1 MNYPVRTP
9 KIDTKARYYYHL
21 TGNKNWGDNV
31 ILQPQDS
38 GCNRGD
44 NEPVIS
50 RTCVAPSLFHC
61 LCAIPYRHCG
71 DYKLYRTKI
80 PVQAYYPFGVFD
92 MIYTQE
98 KWILE
103 PCEFVFV
110 EEFNLPTTFPEDY
123 PCSEWKVNTKVY
135 REKYLNLKQAVKEC
149 WPGYWIGER

>member
-21 TGNKNWGDNV
+21 TETRCWGDSV
-31 ILQPQDS
+31 ILQPQDG
-38 GCNRGD
+38 GCNRGA

-61 LCAIPYRHCG
+61 LCAIPYCRSI
-71 DYKLYRTKI
+71 DYKLYRTKNPI
-80 PVQAYYPFGVFD
+80 QAYYPFGVYD

-110 EEFNLPTTFPEDY
+110 EVFNLPIMFPMH
-123 PCSEWKVNTKVY
+123 PCSECKVNTKIY
-135 REKYLNLKQAVKEC
+135 REKYLNLKKVVKER
-149 WPGYWIGER
+149 WPGYWIGE

>member
-1 MNYPVRTP
+1 MNRPPRKP
-9 KIDTKARYYYHL
+9 KLDAKFRYYYHL
-21 TGNKNWGDNV
+21 TENKHWGDSV

-38 GCNRGD
+38 GCNRGAY
-44 NEPVIS
+44 EPLIP

-61 LCAIPYRHCG
+61 LCAVPFRYCR

-80 PVQAYYPFGVFD
+80 PIQAYYPFGVYD

-110 EEFNLPTTFPEDY
+110 EAFNLPITFPEDY
-123 PCSEWKVNTKVY
+123 PCSECKVNTEIY
-135 REKYLNLKQAVKEC
+135 REKYLNLKRVVKEC
-149 WPGYWIGER
+149 WPGYCIGE

>member
-21 TGNKNWGDNV
+21 TRNKNWGDNV
-31 ILQPQDS
+31 ILQPQDD

-44 NEPVIS
+44 NEPIIS

-61 LCAIPYRHCG
+61 LCAIPYRRSI
-71 DYKLYRTKI
+71 DYKLYRTEI
-80 PVQAYYPFGVFD
+80 PVQAYYPFGVYD

-110 EEFNLPTTFPEDY
+110 EVFNLPTTFPEDY
-123 PCSEWKVNTKVY
+123 PCSECKVNTKIY
-135 REKYLNLKQAVKEC
+135 REEYLNLKKAVKER
-149 WPGYWIGER
+149 WPGYWIGE

>member
-9 KIDTKARYYYHL
+9 KIDTKFRYYYHL
-21 TGNKNWGDNV
+21 TENKNWGDNV

-38 GCNRGD
+38 GYNRGD
-44 NEPVIS
+44 NEPIIS

-61 LCAIPYRHCG
+61 LCAIPYCRSI
-71 DYKLYRTKI
+71 DYKLYRTKTPI
-80 PVQAYYPFGVFD
+80 RAYYPFGVFD

-103 PCEFVFV
+103 PCEFVFT
-110 EEFNLPTTFPEDY
+110 ETFNLSIMFPMH

-135 REKYLNLKQAVKEC
+135 REKYLNLKKVVKEC
-149 WPGYWIGER
+149 WPGYWIGE